1 MLWLGVVVVIR
12 GGNDSECLGKRKDL
26 KKKNLQEKVR
36 SEKLERSAHK
46 ISSSVEHLIC
56 TMLLDLGVFILFS
69 F

>member
-1 MLWLGVVVVIR
+1 MLR
-12 GGNDSECLGKRKDL
+12 KKERSE
-26 KKKNLQEKVR
+26 KKNLQEKVR

-46 ISSSVEHLIC
+46 ISSSIEHLIC